1 MNSNK
6 ISRQFTALFGIFM
19 VVFYLGVGIFLIM
32 SSDKF
37 LIDKALLRFMGGAF
51 IIMGLYRIFSTY
63 RKIKEV
69 FFSVDEEDE

>member
-1 MNSNK
+1 MNGNK
-6 ISRQFTALFGIFM
+6 ITNQFTALFGIFM
-19 VVFYLGVGIFLIM
+19 VVFYLGVGIFLIV

-37 LIDKALLRFMGGAF
+37 LIDKALLKIMGGAF

-69 FFSVDEEDE
+69 FFSPDEEDE